1 MTNLS
6 FNQELA
12 IALYESSDDFP
23 VDLDDA
29 WQWLGYAK

>member
-12 IALYESSDDFP
+12 IALYEFSDDFP

-29 WQWLGYAK
+29 WQ